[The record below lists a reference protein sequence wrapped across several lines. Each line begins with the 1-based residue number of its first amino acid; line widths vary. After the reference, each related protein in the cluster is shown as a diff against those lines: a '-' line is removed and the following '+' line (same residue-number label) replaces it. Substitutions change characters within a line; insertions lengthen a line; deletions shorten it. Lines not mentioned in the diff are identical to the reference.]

1 MSTSLAEQLR
11 RLQTPQSSQFVDT
24 KKRDSILFSAKEAAT
39 KSRETIFEIGLSGL
53 QELIEINSSFSEFE
67 STLFDATS
75 KEVQRA
81 VETKEV
87 NELLN
92 KNIKRFMFHLSP
104 YFLIPSSHKC
114 LEWLIRRFNVNLYN
128 KAELLML
135 ILPYHQTNIFVRCV
149 QAMKFDDPL
158 DKWSFLETVKKTSTP
173 LSKYAIWNYASS
185 NPSFL
190 EFVGKFTYEAMKDLG
205 TRAGTLQ
212 TMISFYFTTIVGTL
226 EQVPVVNENHILSV
240 VKYLGKTFKSNIADY
255 TAAGYMITAHL
266 LSKTKLI
273 LKLLN
278 SLMEQVV
285 KDVHPQLSQNAL
297 LLLVVMFQTQSSEL
311 KVTNA
316 TLLKLMEYRWT
327 LKLLNQIQTD
337 GKIITDFLKALVR
350 SLLNKIQEKDEQHKE
365 TKDFCELLLNE
376 IDLNEEDAGIIIR
389 YVLSYRHIVRNN
401 LNQT

>member
-1 MSTSLAEQLR
+1 MTPINQYFAYFSVKMSTSLAEQLR

-53 QELIEINSSFSEFE
+53 QELIEINSAFSEFE
-67 STLFDATS
+67 STLFDGTS

-87 NELLN
+87 NVLLT

-104 YFLIPSSHKC
+104 YFLIPSTHKC
-114 LEWLIRRFNVNLYN
+114 LEWLIRRFNINLYN
-128 KAELLML
+128 KEELLML

-149 QAMKFDDPL
+149 QTMKFDDPL
-158 DKWSFLETVKKTSTP
+158 DKWNFLEPIKKTSTP

-185 NPSFL
+185 NPSFM
-190 EFVGKFTYEAMKDLG
+190 EFVGKFTYEAMKDFG
-205 TRAGTLQ
+205 TRAGNLQ
-212 TMISFYFTTIVGTL
+212 TMISFYFTTVVGTL
-226 EQVPVVNENHILSV
+226 EQVQVVNENHILSV
-240 VKYLGKTFKSNIADY
+240 VKYLGKTFKSNIVDY

-273 LKLLN
+273 VKLLN
-278 SLMEQVV
+278 SLMEQVI
-285 KDVHPQLSQNAL
+285 KDVNPQLAQNAL

-327 LKLLNQIQTD
+327 LRLLNQIQSD
-337 GKIITDFLKALVR
+337 GKVITDFLKALVR
-350 SLLNKIQEKDEQHKE
+350 ALLTKIQEKDEEQKE
-365 TKDFCELLLNE
+365 TKVFCELLFSE
-376 IDLNEEDAGIIIR
+376 IDLNDEDAGIIIR
-389 YVLSYRHIVRNN
+389 
-401 LNQT
+401 